1 MLEFPGINEVL
12 FCDAIKY
19 QYLGSLALPSL
30 LYWSNESVCIDRALI
45 KCGSEYERVQFHSQL
60 YQSARESQP
69 VREEWLDRRVQEL
82 WHCGGS
88 SKSLFTEGRKMH
100 VLTLVENWVWKVRTL
115 SKGIFHSLNY
125 DLPSA
130 YIWYKLSVS
139 WRINSSI
146 RSILHP
152 SRVMAIL
159 V

>member
-69 VREEWLDRRVQEL
+69 VREEFKNSGTVVEAAKVSSLK
-82 WHCGGS
+82 GGRCMF
-88 SKSLFTEGRKMH
+88 LH
-100 VLTLVENWVWKVRTL
+100 W
-115 SKGIFHSLNY
+115 
-125 DLPSA
+125 
-130 YIWYKLSVS
+130 
-139 WRINSSI
+139 WRIEFEK
-146 RSILHP
+146 
-152 SRVMAIL
+152 
-159 V
+159 